1 MNEGTFAGVRDRGRG
16 PWLRDFNPRMVPSG
30 GMTTPFASA
39 SPWTRPRCI
48 SHVRMLSLAPMIG
61 LAMLVGPV
69 FHVNASSPP
78 PPTTVERPVD
88 IAPIASHLV
97 FVEDGKGH
105 ALALVPRNLRRKLPK
120 GWPRSYV
127 LFWSANGS
135 TFHALHTSFSA
146 RDRSRYVYD
155 FHDPRHPENRQR
167 NQRSRLET
175 LDGGA
180 TFALRCDERQTV
192 FRPVA
197 ADPARK
203 RLKSSRWMHPLWNRT
218 VVVLARDD
226 RGAYTLVD
234 NAMWPADAQDY
245 RVYRGM
251 RGDLKALRLKSVA
264 DDDAGK
270 VFATR
275 SGRLRLIVGRDASAP
290 ARNMSAE
297 WIKGRVRT
305 QLIVLDK
312 AVNQRLIYS
321 ELGPYLGMRLG
332 TPCDVL

>member
-1 MNEGTFAGVRDRGRG
+1 MSEGTFAGLRRGGTG
-16 PWLRDFNPRMVPSG
+16 PRLHDVNPRMVPSR
-30 GMTTPFASA
+30 GMLTPFASPA
-39 SPWTRPRCI
+39 PRTYPRCI
-48 SHVRMLSLAPMIG
+48 FPVRIASLVLVTG
-61 LAMLVGPV
+61 LAMLVGSAS
-69 FHVNASSPP
+69 HVKASSPP

-88 IAPIASHLV
+88 IGPISRHLV
-97 FVEDGKGH
+97 FLEDGKGH
-105 ALALVPRNLRRKLPK
+105 VMAFIPRKERRKLPRE
-120 GWPRSYV
+120 WPRSYV